1 MLRIMAAA
9 SLALLL
15 TGCAKTV
22 YDHVDLSGAVDHPS
36 GEQYQRDA
44 AQCRNQGA
52 MVPEE
57 GAMGALIAGSVIEN
71 CLRAKGWV
79 KRQS

>member
-1 MLRIMAAA
+1 MWRPIVTLV
-9 SLALLL
+9 LALLL
-15 TGCAKTV
+15 IGCAKTV
-22 YDHVDLSGAVDHPS
+22 YDHVDLNGAPDHPS

-57 GAMGALIAGSVIEN
+57 GNMGALIAGSVIEN
-71 CLRAKGWV
+71 CMRAKGWV

>member
-1 MLRIMAAA
+1 MRRVITAIA
-9 SLALLL
+9 LALLL
-15 TGCAKTV
+15 AGCAKTV
-22 YDHVDLSGAVDHPS
+22 YDHVDLNGVADHPS
-36 GEQYQRDA
+36 GEQQQRDA

-71 CLRAKGWV
+71 CMRAKGWV
-79 KRQS
+79 KHQ